1 MDEWFKSH
9 AWKACIGES
18 LSGVRIPLSP
28 PEYKAPKAPPVKESP
43 ILVRVSGL
51 LLFRVCQFSMSIR
64 VSEYVDGRHAITPKW
79 APPGGLGL
87 SLRIG
92 IPDKVRHL
100 WPRLK
105 NGNLATNAFRASLK
119 TSDRAEAITLAHKL
133 IAEYRT
139 KFQAQVTS
147 PSAEGIAASTQQS
160 AHITANLH
168 ADCRRMSCRTDSDRG
183 SCQVLRVF
191 SGPPRLPRPVDQV
204 VV

>member
-1 MDEWFKSH
+1 MDDMQ
-9 AWKACIGES
+9 S
-18 LSGVRIPLSP
+18 LPN
-28 PEYKAPKAPPVKESP
+28 
-43 ILVRVSGL
+43 GL
-51 LLFRVCQFSMSIR
+51 RLEGSV
-64 VSEYVDGRHAITPKW
+64 YH
-79 APPGGLGL
+79 
-87 SLRIG
+87 LRIG
-92 IPDKVRHL
+92 IPDNVRHL

-105 NGNLATNAFRASLK
+105 NGNLATNAFRASLT

-168 ADCRRMSCRTDSDRG
+168 ADCRCMSCRTDSDRG